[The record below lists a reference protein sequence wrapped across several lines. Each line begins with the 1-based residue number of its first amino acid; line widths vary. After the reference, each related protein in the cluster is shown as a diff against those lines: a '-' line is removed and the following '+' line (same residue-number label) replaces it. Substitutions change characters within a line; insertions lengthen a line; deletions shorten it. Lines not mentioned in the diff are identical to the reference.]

1 VRFSVLVNGSPY
13 GFFSSSQGLRQ
24 GDPLSPLLFVFVMEA
39 LSYMISAAVSGGLL
53 EGFKVDNADFSH
65 LLFADDT
72 LIFFFDLLSCVIYSL
87 FLLFEAASGLKVN
100 LAKSNLIPVENVDQV
115 DRLAD
120 IIGCG
125 IASLPVKYLGF
136 PLRASYKS
144 THIWDGVIE
153 KMEHQLASWQRLYLS
168 KGGRVT
174 LIKSTLA
181 NVPTY
186 FLSMFPI
193 PGSVATHL
201 REVTTGFSLGWNG

>member
-24 GDPLSPLLFVFVMEA
+24 GDPLSPLLFLFVFVMEA

-53 EGFKVDNADFSH
+53 EGFKIGNADFSH

-115 DRLAD
+115 ERLAD

-125 IASLPVKYLGF
+125 IASLPAKYLGF

-153 KMEHQLASWQRLYLS
+153 KIEHQLAR
-168 KGGRVT
+168 
-174 LIKSTLA
+174 
-181 NVPTY
+181 
-186 FLSMFPI
+186 F
-193 PGSVATHL
+193 
-201 REVTTGFSLGWNG
+201 EVGYRIRTKF